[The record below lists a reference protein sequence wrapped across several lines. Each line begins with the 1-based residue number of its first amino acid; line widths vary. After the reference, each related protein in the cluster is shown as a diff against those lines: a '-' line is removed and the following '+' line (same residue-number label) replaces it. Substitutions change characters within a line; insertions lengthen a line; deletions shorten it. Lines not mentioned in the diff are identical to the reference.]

1 MAPNPGDHYDN
12 PDVIQLYDIVGPR
25 ARVTILNEPL
35 EAMVPAVAPAPAVA
49 DAMKQ

>member
-1 MAPNPGDHYDN
+1 MRSR
-12 PDVIQLYDIVGPR
+12 DVIQLYDIVGPR

-35 EAMVPAVAPAPAVA
+35 EAMVPSVAPGPAVS